1 MLAWMGVPT
10 MAAVPPTV
18 AAKILVLG
26 DSISAAY
33 GIDKSAGW
41 VSLLAD
47 RLAQTCPQVEVA
59 NASVS
64 GETTAG
70 GLARLPSLLEQHR
83 PGVVVIELG
92 ANDGLRGLPP
102 KHMAN
107 NLRRMVD
114 VTTGVGAQPVLL
126 AMRIPPNFGADYS
139 RQFEKAFR
147 DVATDAGTPWLPFFL
162 DGVGDRPELMQADG
176 LHPDVDAQQR
186 LLENA
191 WTLLQPVLADRCK
204 MPAL

>member
-1 MLAWMGVPT
+1 MLAAIGVPT
-10 MAAVPPTV
+10 VAAVPPTG
-18 AAKILVLG
+18 AARILVLG

-41 VSLLAD
+41 VSLLAG
-47 RLAQTCPQVEVA
+47 RCPQVEVA

-102 KHMAN
+102 KHMAS
-107 NLRRMVD
+107 NLRRMVE

-176 LHPDVDAQQR
+176 LHPGVNAQQQ

-191 WTLLQPVLADRCK
+191 WTVLQPLLADTCE